1 MSSVGIIDIGF
12 GNLRSL
18 EYALQEC
25 NMKSERIEKYPGKK
39 NYDLLILPGVG
50 HYGNFVKELKKREL
64 DKFIKESHAAKRKI
78 LGICLG
84 MQIMGRSSAEDENQ
98 QKGLEL
104 MDFNVSSL
112 ESQGWKSYVPNIG
125 FWEFSPSP

>member
-25 NMKSERIEKYPGKK
+25 NLTSERIEKYSGKK
-39 NYDLLILPGVG
+39 DYDLLILPGVG

-64 DKFIKESHAAKRKI
+64 DKFIKESHEAKEK
-78 LGICLG
+78 
-84 MQIMGRSSAEDENQ
+84 
-98 QKGLEL
+98 
-104 MDFNVSSL
+104 
-112 ESQGWKSYVPNIG
+112 Y
-125 FWEFSPSP
+125 WEYA